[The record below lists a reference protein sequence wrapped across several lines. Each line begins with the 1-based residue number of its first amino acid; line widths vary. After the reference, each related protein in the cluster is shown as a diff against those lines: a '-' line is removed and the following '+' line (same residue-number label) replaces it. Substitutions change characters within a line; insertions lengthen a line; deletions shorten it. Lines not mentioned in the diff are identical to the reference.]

1 MRESAIQDRHTTSV
15 TIGGESFELVTRA
28 RGDGS
33 LGEVSIQWGPRGTT
47 GAGLMQAYAIA
58 LSVGLRHRVPLVDLV
73 RQGLGLDFVPS
84 GHTDDPEIPRARSAV
99 DYVARRIAIDWLPY
113 PQRAELGVFTVS
125 ERVTQARTW
134 MDAAPSPEAVLSA
147 AAAG

>member
-1 MRESAIQDRHTTSV
+1 MRESAIQERHMTSV
-15 TIGGESFELVTRA
+15 TIGGESFELLTSA

-58 LSVGLRHRVPLVDLV
+58 LSVGLRHGVPLADLV

-113 PQRAELGVFTVS
+113 AQRADLGIFTVS

-134 MDAAPSPEAVLSA
+134 MDAAPCPEPVLSGA
-147 AAAG
+147 IG